1 MNLLTAL
8 VQAVFQALAGIA
20 SRTTTFTGTGV
31 DTLGY
36 EGQMG
41 AIQHVGVVSGT
52 APTLDGKLQS
62 SDTVGGTY
70 TDIPGATFTQ
80 VTATDNL
87 QKISFDRRAAKRFIR
102 YVGTI
107 AGTTPNFTFGV
118 TLGGIKKAS

>member
-1 MNLLTAL
+1 MNLLAAL
-8 VQAVFQALAGIA
+8 VHAIFVVLGTIA
-20 SRTTTFTGTGV
+20 ARTTTFTGTGV

-36 EGQMG
+36 EGQM
-41 AIQHVGVVSGT
+41 AAVQNVGVVSGT

-70 TDIPGATFTQ
+70 TDVPGATFTQ

-107 AGTTPNFTFGV
+107 AGTTPSFTFGA